1 MKKQRDFTTHHC
13 WNGAIERLFF
23 VLFAVAIAVPVYCD
37 DVEDSPPR
45 FRLESPYVRLKG
57 VPVPKL
63 RIVALTKD
71 GTIDEQF
78 NDNAHVEG
86 VKLIKNGE
94 VVSLPK
100 FNSGVLEIDTDRARE
115 CFVYV
120 NSPNI
125 SVADPNTGD
134 SLQVPIHSL
143 PGWQSLVPPLTAII
157 LAVWWQE
164 VIAALFVA
172 TLAGM
177 MLLSADPFSGMI
189 KTIDPL
195 ILSTFSGSSNGQII
209 LFTMFL
215 GAMIGVMSGSG
226 GTQALVDRLKN
237 HVQTRQRGQV
247 MTWLLG
253 LVIFFDDYGNT
264 LLVGSTMRSITDRL
278 RISREKLA
286 FLVDS
291 TAAPVAGLALVS
303 TWVAVEVGYIKKTY
317 EELGL
322 PVEEIYQTFVAT
334 LPYRFYPVLL
344 LIFVLQIAWTGR
356 DFGPML
362 NAERKSRL
370 NPRSPQEA
378 SDPKLTS
385 ETPALARHAIIPLIT
400 LCVSLSVFLSLDF
413 TSSDAS
419 TRALLL
425 ASSAA
430 VFSAVLSVVL
440 SRSHQLSEAMGF
452 AVKGMQQMLPATA
465 VLVLAWSIGTVCK
478 AEHLNTAGYL
488 VESLGDQ
495 LSPHWLPAIT
505 FLLAALISFATG
517 TSYGTMG
524 LLIPLFVA
532 IEFQLL
538 QSTSLGIEE
547 IANHP
552 LMLATI
558 GAVLGGAIFGD
569 HCSPIS
575 DTTILSSAAT
585 GCDHLSHVRTQ
596 LPYSL
601 MIAGISLGLGYVA
614 LAFGVS
620 PYVSIPVAILV
631 QWLVLRIVGRDPEQF
646 DALPSATENV

>member
-1 MKKQRDFTTHHC
+1 MTKQRDLSNHRC
-13 WNGAIERLFF
+13 WNDALVRLFF
-23 VLFAVAIAVPVYCD
+23 VMFAIATSVPAYC
-37 DVEDSPPR
+37 EDAKEPSPR
-45 FRLESPYVRLKG
+45 FRIESPSVRLIG
-57 VPVPKL
+57 VPVHQL
-63 RIVALTKD
+63 RIVALTPD
-71 GTIDEQF
+71 GKIDEQF
-78 NDNAHVEG
+78 NETAHVEG
-86 VKLIKNGE
+86 VRLIEHGE
-94 VVSLPK
+94 QFSLPK
-100 FNSGVLEIDTDRARE
+100 FEDGVLEIQTDRAIER
-115 CFVYV
+115 FVSV
-120 NSPNI
+120 TSPDI
-125 SVADPNTGD
+125 TIAESADEAPM
-134 SLQVPIHSL
+134 QFPIHSL
-143 PGWQSLVPPLTAII
+143 SGWQSLAPPLIAII
-157 LAVWWQE
+157 LAIWWQE
-164 VIAALFVA
+164 VIGALFMA

-177 MLLSADPFSGMI
+177 MLLSAQPFSGFV

-195 ILSTFSGSSNGQII
+195 ILSTFSNTGNGQVI

-226 GTQALVDRLKN
+226 GTQALVDRLKD
-237 HVQTRQRGQV
+237 HVQTRQRGQL
-247 MTWLLG
+247 MTWVMG

-303 TWVAVEVGYIKKTY
+303 TWVGVEVGYIRTTY
-317 EELGL
+317 EGLGL
-322 PVEEIYQTFVAT
+322 PTGEIYQTFLAT
-334 LPYRFYPVLL
+334 IPYRFYPILL

-362 NAERKSRL
+362 KAERKSRL
-370 NPRSPQEA
+370 KPLDAQQA
-378 SDPKLTS
+378 SGPKRTS
-385 ETPALARHAIIPLIT
+385 KTPALARHAIIPLIT
-400 LCVSLSVFLSLDF
+400 LCVSLGVFLSIDF
-413 TSSDAS
+413 EHSS
-419 TRALLL
+419 RALLL

-452 AVKGMQQMLPATA
+452 AVKGMQQMLPAVV
-465 VLVLAWSIGTVCK
+465 VLVLAWCIGTVCDT
-478 AEHLNTAGYL
+478 EHLNTAGYL
-488 VESLGDQ
+488 VESLGSQ

-532 IEFQLL
+532 IQFQLL
-538 QSTSLGIEE
+538 QTTSLGVEE

-601 MIAGISLGLGYVA
+601 MVAGISLGLGYVA

-620 PYVSIPVAILV
+620 PYLSIPVAVLA
-631 QWLVLRIVGRDPEQF
+631 QWLVLRITGRDPEQI
-646 DALPSATENV
+646 DAAKS